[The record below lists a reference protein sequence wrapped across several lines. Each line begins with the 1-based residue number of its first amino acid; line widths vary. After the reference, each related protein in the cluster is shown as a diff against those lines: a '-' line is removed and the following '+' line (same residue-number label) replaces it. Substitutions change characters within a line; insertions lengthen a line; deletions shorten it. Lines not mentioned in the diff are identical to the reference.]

1 MENIKKIGPDKD
13 KKESEIL
20 EGSKE
25 KSLEEKG
32 KEKPGRPEKREEWSM
47 RDYVLEKV
55 DLYSQLNKVYKEID
69 LLNKQEK
76 DLTEKTWEERRKIG
90 DEIIEKMRAK
100 SKERDQNKIREIEKE
115 IEELRKRDSDLSEKM
130 EKTKKEFDEARKGPQ
145 EILQKIKDQISTLN
159 KEIIDRI
166 IDKEKLQSTLDIEK
180 FKKEGINSLQ
190 NVFKKEQLL
199 ELLKI
204 GDFPGSAEEGNM
216 EREIEKMLA
225 SYVAEQ
231 VANQIVQKDKKLEV
245 VKSKIEDYISRGI
258 EHYFGKIDYIKDVG
272 GDEKIK
278 EIEEKSK
285 KIKDE
290 KYVANKL
297 LEELNKNKEFIKKK
311 GFLAP
316 GESFIPIEKRENEV
330 LFPHLRIFRDIELMK
345 SLENKIEY
353 NLGEIDRLKKI
364 KANLEKEKSG
374 LKGIFNK
381 VFKPSKS
388 ENYEKE
394 IRAIDEDIAR
404 LEKENEDLKKQIDYL
419 KEDDNAI
426 KEIIN
431 KIVPQVEKE
440 FGIKID
446 FKERGFLGDENKY
459 VDVYEVIHELESI
472 LLEKSKA
479 ELGYNEKRSLE
490 GYNYHKSKIEECNS
504 GIKKTLEEAMR
515 R

>member
-1 MENIKKIGPDKD
+1 MGVENIKPDKD

-20 EGSKE
+20 ESPKE

-47 RDYVLEKV
+47 KDYVLEKV
-55 DLYSQLNKVYKEID
+55 DLNDQRNKVEKEID
-69 LLNKQEK
+69 LLNRQEK

-115 IEELRKRDSDLSEKM
+115 IEELRKRDSELSEKM

-204 GDFPGSAEEGNM
+204 GDFPYM

-245 VKSKIEDYISRGI
+245 VKSKIEDYIRRGI
-258 EHYFGKIDYIKDVG
+258 EHYFGKIDYVKDVG
-272 GDEKIK
+272 GEEKIK

-311 GFLAP
+311 GFVAP
-316 GESFIPIEKRENEV
+316 GESYIPVEKQENKI
-330 LFPHLRIFRDIELMK
+330 LFPHLRILKDIELMK